1 MVNISF
7 NYDHKVAPDSFFP
20 IWIGKTTAIIN
31 NVTVLNNDRDI
42 QIVVSSDFDYPET
55 FNQLNPVVIKIAMS
69 RLSYWAQAVYQYAH
83 EYCHYLINSPLPSLR
98 DEWFEEVICECCSRF
113 ALYQLSNDPLAKQ
126 LQFNL
131 AFREYYTNLFKKKN
145 QPFNLADLSNDNSSI
160 LQEMRNNHEDRD
172 KFNYIA
178 NQIYPI
184 IRENNT
190 FWRSIYLLSGFN
202 NNRSFIDNMSY
213 WYQAAPATTKK
224 QIREIIKLMV
234 E

>member
-1 MVNISF
+1 MANISF
-7 NYDHKVAPDSFFP
+7 NYDHKVSPDSFFP
-20 IWIGKTTAIIN
+20 VWIGKTTAIIN

-98 DEWFEEVICECCSRF
+98 DEWFEEAICECCSRF

>member
-190 FWRSIYLLSGFN
+190 FWKSIYLLSGFN

>member
-69 RLSYWAQAVYQYAH
+69 RLSYWDQAVYQYAH

-190 FWRSIYLLSGFN
+190 FWKSIYLLSGFN

>member
-1 MVNISF
+1 MANISF
-7 NYDHKVAPDSFFP
+7 NYDHKVSPDSFFP
-20 IWIGKTTAIIN
+20 VWIGKTTAIIN